1 MKWRT
6 STLVGAMLPA
16 LVLVCGCATMQN
28 TEWKGHRIDDVVK
41 EFGPPNQ
48 TVPAA
53 DGETMYLWVFEHGSP
68 PGGAQSSGNQ
78 TTTWCF
84 LVNQEGT
91 VVSWHRDDG
100 AM

>member
-16 LVLVCGCATMQN
+16 LVLVCGCASMQA
-28 TEWKGHRIDDVVK
+28 TEWKGHKIDDVVK
-41 EFGPPNQ
+41 EFGPPTQ

-53 DGETMYLWVFEHGSP
+53 DGETMYLWAFEHSFSQASP
-68 PGGAQSSGNQ
+68 NQ

-100 AM
+100 AMY